1 MNSQVVIDGYYN
13 QLVQEVGGGDDPPTP
28 QPLGVTPWIAM
39 SVLQKAIRRGRED
52 LALRAA
58 ATLLQEAPER
68 LWRRCAVIGFEDVG
82 MASIET
88 VGLVTAA
95 MGGKRVR
102 ASLGGEW
109 RTAAAIVVL
118 MARAPKCR
126 AADDLYMVTQA
137 HPSLQD
143 ARERFEPMHARD
155 LLEIATGPASL
166 LERAL
171 ALSIVVGSPY
181 HARDGQGRRGA
192 PQAAF
197 DHLCEAGL
205 PHTVVELARAGYRRT
220 GETLCP
226 LLALLA
232 GEPRGE
238 ASFEPDDMPPEIF
251 VGDAPSW
258 SLDTFTREGRAA
270 FARFLQTDAEA
281 ARWIRGH
288 VVPARRVHFLGNIVF
303 CVEGEQLAPRMRWLT
318 GDEMRWQ
325 MHASCVGQDDAEA
338 MAILDLMRS
347 DLPILDRVRA
357 ELNGIARHD

>member
-1 MNSQVVIDGYYN
+1 MNGPIIIQDYHG
-13 QLVQEVGGGDDPPTP
+13 QLARLLVERDAPPEP
-28 QPLGVTPWIAM
+28 RPLAISSWLAM

-68 LWRRCAVIGFEDVG
+68 LWRRLGVIGFEDIGVAEIDIVG
-82 MASIET
+82 MTVSIL
-88 VGLVTAA
+88 GA
-95 MGGKRVR
+95 KRVR

-109 RTAAAIVVL
+109 RSAAAIVTL

-126 AADDLYMVTQA
+126 AADDLYMTVQA
-137 HPSLQD
+137 HPSLQA
-143 ARERFEPMHARD
+143 ARVRFEPMHARD
-155 LLEIATGPASL
+155 LLEIATGSASL

-171 ALSIVVGSPY
+171 ALSTVVGSPY
-181 HARDGQGRRGA
+181 HARDGRGRRGA

-205 PHTVVELARAGYRRT
+205 PHTVVEFARAGYRRT

-238 ASFEPDDMPPEIF
+238 VSFEPDDMPPEIF

-258 SLDTFTREGRAA
+258 SLDMFTREGRAA

-281 ARWIRGH
+281 ARWIRGR
-288 VVPARRVHFLGNIVF
+288 VAPARRVQFLGNIVF
-303 CVEGEQLAPRMRWLT
+303 CVEGEKLNPRMRWPT
-318 GDEMRWQ
+318 GDEMRRL
-325 MHASCVGQDDAEA
+325 MHASCGGGDDADA
-338 MAILDLMRS
+338 TQILELMRA
-347 DLPILDRVRA
+347 DIHALNRVRA
-357 ELNGIARHD
+357 ELNGGSRHE